1 MRAALRLMA
10 GVKPARY
17 LQNGAQT
24 GLAGLYTHDTPRST
38 LLFLYSSTLEKLQA
52 APEQS
57 VYRQSVEAITK
68 HRMAIVEAVKP
79 AGYDEWLAQT
89 RKIVAENPDY
99 FGRVAKLGVDGTATW
114 RVEKG
119 GRSFIIQDVPDLVD
133 MRVKEWDGERDEGA
147 EREGARTMEERADQ
161 VLSATRKSLE
171 EAVTVTWEPEPAL
184 TADQIEEIETK
195 IGAGLIEEVIQVAEG
210 EARLADV
217 MIKARVW
224 ESLEEKPAEG
234 QWAYFERKSS

>member
-99 FGRVAKLGVDGTATW
+99 FGKVAKLGVDGTATW

-147 EREGARTMEERADQ
+147 EREGGRTMEERADQ

-171 EAVTVTWEPEPAL
+171 EAVTVTWDPEPAL
-184 TADQIEEIETK
+184 TADQYVSL
-195 IGAGLIEEVIQVAEG
+195 GR
-210 EARLADV
+210 RLKWRWDWRKGTV
-217 MIKARVW
+217 
-224 ESLEEKPAEG
+224 
-234 QWAYFERKSS
+234 ERR

>member
-10 GVKPARY
+10 GVKPGRY
-17 LQNGAQT
+17 LQSGTQT
-24 GLAGLYTHDTPRST
+24 GLAGLYTHETPRST

-79 AGYDEWLAQT
+79 EGYDEWLVRA
-89 RKIVAENPDY
+89 KKLVAENPGH
-99 FGRVAKLGVDGTATW
+99 FGKVAKLGVDGAATW
-114 RVEKG
+114 SVQKG
-119 GRSFIIQDVPDLVD
+119 GRTFIIQDVPELVD
-133 MRVKEWDGERDEGA
+133 QRDKEWDGEIDEGA
-147 EREGARTMEERADQ
+147 EREGARSLEERADQ
-161 VLSATRKSLE
+161 ALSATRKSLE
-171 EAVTVTWEPEPAL
+171 EIETVNWEPEPQL
-184 TADQIEEIETK
+184 TAEQIEDIEAK

-217 MIKARVW
+217 MIKAKVW

-234 QWAYFERKSS
+234 QWTYFERKSS

>member
-99 FGRVAKLGVDGTATW
+99 FGKVAKLGVDGAATW

-147 EREGARTMEERADQ
+147 EREGARTLEERADQ

-171 EAVTVTWEPEPAL
+171 EAVTVKWEPEPAL
-184 TADQIEEIETK
+184 TADQIEEIEAK

-217 MIKARVW
+217 MIKAKVW
-224 ESLEEKPAEG
+224 ESLEEKPVEG
-234 QWAYFERKSS
+234 QWKYFERKSS